1 LVLFNALIMLLDKI
15 NLPNGSFTD
24 YK

>member
-15 NLPNGSFTD
+15 NFPNGSSTD